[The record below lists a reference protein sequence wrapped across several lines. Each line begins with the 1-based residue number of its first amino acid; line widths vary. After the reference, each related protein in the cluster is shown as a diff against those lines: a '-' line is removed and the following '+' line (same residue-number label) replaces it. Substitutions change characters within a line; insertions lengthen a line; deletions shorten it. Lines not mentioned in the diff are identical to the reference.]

1 MLISWERFLVRAM
14 IHLDLSSLLEELE
27 RDARMRKIWRQQ
39 STFIEDSL
47 MAMMLVI
54 AIDAANCTQNDG

>member
-39 STFIEDSL
+39 LTFIEGS
-47 MAMMLVI
+47 
-54 AIDAANCTQNDG
+54 